1 MLEEGDRMT
10 DLLIEKEKLEY
21 EREDLEAVADD
32 QKDEGRI
39 IEIDRQLKDMAMEIN
54 SITET
59 LNMLEETLDFVQ
71 SKSNQILEELES
83 FDIESIT
90 PMNFNALGSIES
102 AKATLKTFFAVVL
115 DLNVYKRDLE
125 QKCIE

>member
-1 MLEEGDRMT
+1 MT
-10 DLLIEKEKLEY
+10 ELLIAKEKLEY
-21 EREDLEAVADD
+21 EREELDAVPED

-39 IEIDRQLKDMAMEIN
+39 IEIDESLKDMTMDIN

-59 LNMLEETLDFVQ
+59 LDMLDETLEFVQ
-71 SKSNQILEELES
+71 SKSNQIMEELES
-83 FDIESIT
+83 FDIETIT

-102 AKATLKTFFAVVL
+102 AKATLKTFFGVVL

-125 QKCIE
+125 